1 MELIAKVPHMDS
13 AQFDKIM
20 NSTMQ
25 VSRLGWIC
33 EYNYTIVSDNN

>member
-1 MELIAKVPHMDS
+1 MELVSKVPHMDS

-25 VSRLGWIC
+25 VSRVRWM
-33 EYNYTIVSDNN
+33 NKTIL